1 MIINDYENFS
11 SFANNSNA
19 NLSLNA
25 IKAKNR
31 LQSIFVNSIIENE
44 DLVIIKVEDYYNV
57 CLVSDEFQPIEI
69 YTTVIPFDEKQVYPA
84 QVIKNEI
91 RYLTY
96 NEVMKLPF

>member
-1 MIINDYENFS
+1 MIINDYENFYT
-11 SFANNSNA
+11 FVNNTNA

-31 LQSIFVNSIIENE
+31 LESIFVRKIENE
-44 DLVIIKVEDYYNV
+44 ELVIIKIDDYYNV

-69 YTTVIPFDEKQVYPA
+69 YTTVVPFNEEKIYPA
-84 QVIKNEI
+84 QIIKNEI

-96 NEVMKLPF
+96 NEVIKLPF